1 MRRNASSKNRQN
13 AFLCDPLQT
22 LGEIAL
28 SSKFLNVLF
37 EYTKLLGF
45 LIFKKKSALKLP
57 ATPND

>member
-1 MRRNASSKNRQN
+1 MSRNASGKNHQN

-45 LIFKKKSALKLP
+45 LTFKKKSALKLP
-57 ATPND
+57 ATSND